1 MSRLPTPGSDD
12 GTWGA
17 VLNDFLSV
25 EHNTDG
31 TLKPSAS
38 LASKVSTTRS
48 INSGTGLSGGG
59 DLTADRT
66 LAVTYGTTPGTAAA
80 GNDTRIT
87 GAIQSSTLTSKGDL
101 LAATGTNTIT
111 RLGVGSDAQVL
122 TADSSQATGVKWA
135 AISDASAVHKGDL
148 VFNVKDYGA
157 VGDGATNDAPAIQ
170 AAINAAAAANGGTV
184 LLPSATYNI
193 TTTLIPVDRVR
204 ICGTAWGRAT
214 LLSTTVDLFNM
225 GNAYHTLMEIDHLRL
240 DVTNGHAFTGAY
252 LDTSSFHNLQIFVRS
267 AGKSVWSATNIT
279 LMVQCYFSEIQT
291 NVYGATRSVPAWNL
305 VSGGIDKLTECS
317 WDRIVAWNQDSD
329 NTQYQFYCVNNGT
342 ASANR
347 NLAFRN
353 IVFEHPYGG
362 SIYVESSTGTLI
374 DNCHTWDT
382 AANTILAASFYVGKN
397 AGNSIVSANTII
409 RNSGRDGDGISAGV
423 SDIKFDASCLQTLVE
438 ACSASGTGINV
449 AIDLGS
455 SDGVL
460 LLNMPASFTTRNA
473 GAATYIRTTRGSIY
487 AQPSNGSNAYTGSN
501 SDSSGGD
508 TTYKGLHPNASSSF
522 ISANVTSDTV
532 DRFRVLASGQV
543 SWGDGTN
550 TRDTNLYRSAAST
563 IKTDGSL
570 VVAGS
575 LTVGGASVSAAPI
588 LLPTDMGYVSWTYDP
603 IGCRAGQVPTA
614 GVLYLARIQI
624 RSSATL
630 TNIFVGM
637 TTAGS
642 GLTSNQNFVGL
653 YNSSGTLLGNSAD
666 QTASWASGNTE
677 KQIAFSSSVSVTSGF
692 YWVAFLANGTTTPTF
707 AVGSQL
713 IGNLGSGA
721 ASASTR
727 RFGQYSSSLTS
738 LPSTITPGS
747 ITQTV
752 NQTYWAAVN

>member
-1 MSRLPTPGSDD
+1 MSRLPIPGSDN
-12 GTWGA
+12 GTWGD
-17 VLNDFLSV
+17 VLNDFLGV

-31 TLKPSAS
+31 TLKASGSLSAKANDAS
-38 LASKVSTTRS
+38 VVHKSDFTAKGDVLA
-48 INSGTGLSGGG
+48 
-59 DLTADRT
+59 
-66 LAVTYGTTPGTAAA
+66 GTAS
-80 GNDTRIT
+80 
-87 GAIQSSTLTSKGDL
+87 GAYSK
-101 LAATGTNTIT
+101 
-111 RLGVGSDAQVL
+111 LGVGSNGQAL
-122 TADSSQATGVKWA
+122 IADSTQTTGLKWGTPTD
-135 AISDASAVHKGDL
+135 SSAVHKGDL

-157 VGDGATNDAPAIQ
+157 VGDGATDDSAAIQ
-170 AAINAAAAANGGTV
+170 AAINAAATANGGTV

-193 TTTLIPVDRVR
+193 ATTLIPADRVR
-204 ICGTAWGRAT
+204 ICGVAWGRAT
-214 LLSTTVDLFNM
+214 LLSTTTDLFNM
-225 GNAYHTLMEIDHLRL
+225 ANAYHTLVEIDHLRL
-240 DVTNGHAFTGAY
+240 DVTNGHAFVGAY
-252 LDTSSFHNLQIFVRS
+252 LDTSSFHHLQIFVRS
-267 AGKSVWSATNIT
+267 SGKSVWSATNIT
-279 LMVQCYFSEIQT
+279 LMIQCYFSEIQT

-305 VSGGIDKLTECS
+305 TSSGIDKLTECS
-317 WDRIVAWNQDSD
+317 WDKIVAWNQDGD
-329 NTQYQFYCVNNGT
+329 NTQYQFYCVNNG
-342 ASANR
+342 ASSANR

-374 DNCHTWDT
+374 ENCHTWDT
-382 AANTILAASFYVGKN
+382 AANTIVGASYYVGKN
-397 AGNSIVSANTII
+397 ASNSTASANTII
-409 RNSGRDGDGISAGV
+409 RNSGRDGDGINAGI
-423 SDIKFDASCLQTLVE
+423 SDIKFDANCTQTLVE
-438 ACSASGTGINV
+438 ACGASGTGVNLAV
-449 AIDLGS
+449 DLGS

-473 GAATYIRTTRGSIY
+473 GAATYIRTTRGSVY

-508 TTYKGLHPNASSSF
+508 TTYKGLHPNANSSF

-532 DRFRVLASGQV
+532 DRFRVLASGQL

-550 TRDTNLYRSAAST
+550 ARDTNLYRSAAST
-563 IKTDGSL
+563 LKTDNSL

-575 LTVGGASVSAAPI
+575 LTVGGASVSAPPI
-588 LLPTDMGYVSWTYDP
+588 LLPTDMGYAAWVYDP

-624 RSSATL
+624 RSAVTL

-637 TTAGS
+637 TTPGS

-653 YNSSGTLLGNSAD
+653 YNSSGTLVGSSAD
-666 QTASWASGNTE
+666 QTASWASGNVE
-677 KQIAFSSSVSVTSGF
+677 KQIAFSSSVSATSGF

-738 LPSTITPGS
+738 LPSNITVAS
-747 ITQTV
+747 IAQTV